1 MSKKRFRIETITY
14 GVIAAIPVLVQS
26 TDPVTWRAW
35 LLAAGT
41 AITAMK
47 AKTSRG
53 SDPKQ
58 VPDELPT
65 IDLSRPTAD

>member
-1 MSKKRFRIETITY
+1 MTKRFRIETLAY

-26 TDPVTWRAW
+26 TDPVTWRTW

-47 AKTSRG
+47 AKTSKGADR
-53 SDPKQ
+53 PQ
-58 VPDELPT
+58 APDELPT
-65 IDLSRPTAD
+65 IDISRPTAD